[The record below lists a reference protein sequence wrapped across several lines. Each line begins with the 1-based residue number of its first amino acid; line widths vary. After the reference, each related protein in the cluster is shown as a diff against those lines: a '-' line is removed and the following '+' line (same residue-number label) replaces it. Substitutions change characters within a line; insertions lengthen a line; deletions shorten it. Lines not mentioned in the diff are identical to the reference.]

1 MVLSGGLKE
10 VEANKHIIYG
20 YRPSMIQ
27 LTHQQLSGTEAVLAS
42 FSDVLQIKFLG
53 TTTKALEMG
62 QKWKLCRPQEVPDR
76 ITKV

>member
-1 MVLSGGLKE
+1 MVLSGVLKE

-53 TTTKALEMG
+53 TTTKALE
-62 QKWKLCRPQEVPDR
+62 WKLCRPQEVPDR